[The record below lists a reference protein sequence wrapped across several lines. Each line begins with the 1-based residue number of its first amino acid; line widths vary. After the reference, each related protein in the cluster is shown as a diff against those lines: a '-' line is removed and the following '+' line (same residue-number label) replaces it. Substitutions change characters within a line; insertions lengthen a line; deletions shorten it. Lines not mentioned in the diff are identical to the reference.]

1 MHQLIDRKVIVY
13 MVRFGT
19 AGNPPMMYS
28 YGYNNTA
35 SVFEFLSRFGLDAYE
50 YECTRSVST
59 SSDTAQLL
67 GNIAKQHDIML
78 SVHAPYYISIGSPE
92 KHKVENSMRN
102 ILESMRIAKF
112 LGARL
117 VVFHPGTNRYDYR
130 NVIKTAKETLK
141 EVIIRANNEGYT
153 DVILSP
159 ESAGKVSQLGN
170 IDDLIEL
177 SSVDDCIVPTL
188 DFAHLYACSNGRI
201 LIEEEIE
208 KVFDKIVSGIGKDK
222 CKLFHIHYSQI
233 FFSTYGEKSHGTLLD
248 DTGPNFTALAN
259 VLRSRNY
266 NATIICESNGRQ
278 AEDAIVY
285 KNIYQ
290 GDVNNES
297 TSNSSV

>member
-1 MHQLIDRKVIVY
+1 

-19 AGNPPMMYS
+19 AGNPPMMHD
-28 YGYNNTA
+28 YGYSGTTN
-35 SVFEFLSRFGLDAYE
+35 VFEFLAKFGLGAYE

-59 SSDTAQLL
+59 SSKTAQLL
-67 GNIAKQHDIML
+67 GNIAKRYDIIM
-78 SVHAPYYISIGSPE
+78 SVHAPYYISIGNSE
-92 KHKVENSMRN
+92 KHKIENSIRN

-117 VVFHPGTNRYDYR
+117 VVFHPGTNRTDYG
-130 NVIKTAKETLK
+130 NVIRTAKETLR
-141 EVIIRANNEGYT
+141 EVIMRANDEGYT
-153 DVILSP
+153 DVLLSP

-170 IDDLIEL
+170 LDDLIEL
-177 SSVDDCIVPTL
+177 CSVNDCIIPTL
-188 DFAHLYACSNGRI
+188 DFAHLYACSNGMI
-201 LIEEEIE
+201 LKEEEIE
-208 KVFDKIVSGIGKDK
+208 NVFDKIISGVGKEK

-248 DTGPNFTALAN
+248 DTGPNFNALAN

-290 GDVNNES
+290 GDANHE
-297 TSNSSV
+297 